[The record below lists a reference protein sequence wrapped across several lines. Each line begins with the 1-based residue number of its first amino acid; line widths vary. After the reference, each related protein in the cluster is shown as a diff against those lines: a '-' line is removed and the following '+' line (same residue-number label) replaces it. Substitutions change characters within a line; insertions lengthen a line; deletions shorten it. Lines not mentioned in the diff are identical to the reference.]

1 MIKYECL
8 TCNKDY
14 SNKIDEELKNRFKS
28 TIKFSINDINKFILL
43 RKVVYPYAYMNVWE
57 EFNETKLPEKKS
69 YSNVNMEDITYVDYI
84 QKEFVEIL
92 KRKN

>member
-1 MIKYECL
+1 MIKYKCL

-28 TIKFSINDINKFILL
+28 TIKFSNNDINKLILL